1 MEMTDQKFKLMSK
14 KDKKDYLSNDLIE
27 RIIRI
32 EQRVSARFG
41 KLVSYS
47 STEYYKS
54 LTNEQK
60 SLFEKYLKSKK
71 KKKLFFSSMFLLPL
85 LSVLLLNLGL
95 TGNVVKDD
103 FGTYNPYDY
112 AIAGFLI
119 VSFLAFIVFIYLR
132 KSRKKKFDRYFTA
145 IENIGY
151 KKSKAPVK
159 FS

>member
-41 KLVSYS
+41 KIVSYS

-85 LSVLLLNLGL
+85 LSVLL
-95 TGNVVKDD
+95 
-103 FGTYNPYDY
+103 
-112 AIAGFLI
+112 
-119 VSFLAFIVFIYLR
+119 
-132 KSRKKKFDRYFTA
+132 
-145 IENIGY
+145 
-151 KKSKAPVK
+151 
-159 FS
+159 